1 MLNLLVSLV
10 AEYADFVTMLFGK
23 LYLRVFLLIL
33 LTSLFF
39 ASHMAKLTDE
49 TFTAVIAYFW
59 LYTLNNAVIFLFF
72 MWYLINYPFRKI
84 VIVLENKWNMMQ
96 LFLKKVVEQI
106 TYALLTIVLRGCLH
120 ETQNEI
126 YPKRNFN
133 PP

>member
-72 MWYLINYPFRKI
+72 M
-84 VIVLENKWNMMQ
+84 
-96 LFLKKVVEQI
+96 
-106 TYALLTIVLRGCLH
+106 
-120 ETQNEI
+120 
-126 YPKRNFN
+126 
-133 PP
+133 